1 MGLLYLIEFVGMEIL
16 RGIEGTLLGDVI
28 VNTEMPGLQCYGHLG
43 SDTVCL
49 VHI

>member
-1 MGLLYLIEFVGMEIL
+1 MRMLYLIEFVGMEIL
-16 RGIEGTLLGDVI
+16 RGTEGTLLGDVI
-28 VNTEMPGLQCYGHLG
+28 VNTEMPGLQCYGPLG